1 MRMFDISTNGETNG
15 SMPDRLQHDGHG
27 AVETTTTLGGDPNN
41 LRLKPKVEAV
51 ERALILQA
59 LEATHG
65 NRRAAA
71 GLLGVSL
78 RTLFYKL
85 RRYTLA

>member
-1 MRMFDISTNGETNG
+1 MRILLVSTNGGTNG
-15 SMPDRLQHDGHG
+15 SLPDLLSQEGHRV
-27 AVETTTTLGGDPNN
+27 VEATPYEGTDSDS

-85 RRYTLA
+85 RRYALA